1 MLLQNQTLSFK
12 YQTIDLPVVEVIPEI
27 QVKLTTDTT
36 LIVKAPP
43 GAGKSTLVPLTLMN
57 EPWLKGQKILMLE
70 PRRLAAKTIAT
81 RMADLLGDK

>member
-1 MLLQNQTLSFK
+1 M
-12 YQTIDLPVVEVIPEI
+12 IPDI
-27 QVKLTTDTT
+27 QEKLKTDST

-57 EPWLKGQKILMLE
+57 EDWLKGQKILMLE

-81 RMADLLGDK
+81 RMADLLDEQVSESVGFRIRFENRV

>member
-1 MLLQNQTLSFK
+1 LKFNYK
-12 YQTIDLPVVEVIPEI
+12 NIDLPVVGVIPEI

-57 EPWLKGQKILMLE
+57 APWLKGQKILMLE
-70 PRRLAAKTIAT
+70 PHVWRIYWVNK
-81 RMADLLGDK
+81 